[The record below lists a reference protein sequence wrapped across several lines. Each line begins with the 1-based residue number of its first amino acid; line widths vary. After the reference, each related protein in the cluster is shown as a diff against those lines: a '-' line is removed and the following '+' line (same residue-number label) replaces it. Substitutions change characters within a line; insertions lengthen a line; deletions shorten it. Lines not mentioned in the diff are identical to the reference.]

1 MISSLTRKFIMS
13 QPTTII
19 VSVKNTLA
27 WTKKCLESIKDYT
40 DLTIHELIIINN
52 GSSSQTTDFLKTF
65 QNNLVKNNNNCKL
78 IGNNRNL
85 GSYITWNK
93 AIKESTNKYC
103 CIVHTDCL
111 VTKDWLEKLV
121 IFLESKDAID
131 LNIKCVSPC
140 TNYSGEHEFI
150 IDKEHMDL
158 YTSIKFPNKKEIVE
172 ADLNKLISTFYPDGI
187 NEFAQLVNDNK
198 PEGFIIS
205 SQMSTYCLM
214 FDRQTLIDY
223 GLFDEDFFPHCFGE
237 KPLKYYLSINDVL
250 TACLYTTYVHHNG
263 NTTSDGIDMCF
274 PELSNKNTKILEEK
288 MMKIYEKN
296 MTKPS
301 DIIQTNN
308 TFNVN
313 NLFIDYGKTLVEIKI
328 DNNNDLLLSDESM
341 DRELSANK
349 EIKLSF
355 DNLFSIGDNRNILNI
370 KGHNNSLLINSQIME
385 CLDNEESWIQLTVKH
400 EDYCKEIECNSGIII
415 KYSIDNDFV
424 AQDNPNSPITEVAL
438 SIVSDTQEFEFFKIF
453 TIR

>member
-1 MISSLTRKFIMS
+1 MS

-40 DLTIHELIIINN
+40 DLKTHELVIINN

-65 QNNLVKNNNNCKL
+65 QNNLIKNNCNCKL
-78 IGNNRNL
+78 IENSRNL

-103 CIVHTDCL
+103 CVVHTDCF
-111 VTKDWLEKLV
+111 VTKDWIEKLV

-131 LNIKCVSPC
+131 LNIRCASPC
-140 TNYSGEHEFI
+140 TNYSGEHEYI

-158 YTSIKFPNKKEIVE
+158 YASIKFPNKKEIVE

-274 PELSNKNTKILEEK
+274 PELSKKNTKILEEK

-301 DIIQTNN
+301 DIIQASNTLLLNN
-308 TFNVN
+308 IS
-313 NLFIDYGKTLVEIKI
+313 IDYGKALVGINI
-328 DNNNDLLLSDESM
+328 YNDGTFILLDEST

-355 DNLFSIGDNRNILNI
+355 DNLFSIGDNRNILKI
-370 KGHNNSLLINSQIME
+370 VRQDNSLLVKSQIIE
-385 CLDNEESWIQLTVKH
+385 CLDSKESWIQLTIEH

-424 AQDNPNSPITEVAL
+424 TQDNPDSPTTEVSL

-453 TIR
+453 SMT